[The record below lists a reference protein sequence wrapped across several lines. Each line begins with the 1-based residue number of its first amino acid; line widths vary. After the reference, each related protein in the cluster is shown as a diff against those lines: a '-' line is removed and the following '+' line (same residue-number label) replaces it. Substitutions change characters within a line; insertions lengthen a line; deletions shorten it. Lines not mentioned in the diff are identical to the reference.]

1 MNEQTRCGTYIQ
13 WNTCC
18 CSAAK
23 LCPTL
28 CDPMDCSTPGFPVF
42 RYLPVCSIKFMSIE
56 LVMPSNHVNLCPHF
70 SFCLSSFPASG
81 SFLVS
86 ELFESSSQSIGTS
99 ASALVLPVNIQ
110 GWFPLALTGFIS
122 LLSKE
127 LLKSLPQHH
136 NAKASISSSTFS
148 FLYGPILTS
157 VHDYWKNHSF
167 DCMDLCWQSEVSAF

>member
-1 MNEQTRCGTYIQ
+1 MFNDDEVQYIFSFMYLILVSCLRTLRVTPGQ
-13 WNTCC
+13 RFSHMFFTGGFICC
-18 CSAAK
+18 CYSVSK
-23 LCPTL
+23 LCVTL

-86 ELFESSSQSIGTS
+86 HLFISGGQSNGAS

-110 GWFPLALTGFIS
+110 G
-122 LLSKE
+122 
-127 LLKSLPQHH
+127 
-136 NAKASISSSTFS
+136 
-148 FLYGPILTS
+148 
-157 VHDYWKNHSF
+157 
-167 DCMDLCWQSEVSAF
+167 